1 MKIWIDAD
9 SCPVKVRE
17 IVLKAAERTSIPL
30 VLVANKKIP
39 HKESKIVEDIIVDDA
54 LDAADDYIFNN
65 TEKNDIVITR
75 DIPLAEKLVS
85 KNINVIN
92 DRGRQ
97 YTSENV
103 KERLSIRNIMLAMK
117 ESGLEIDKET
127 NFNQKDLQKFAN
139 LFDSLLTKMIKV
151 CNNYK

>member
-39 HKESKIVEDIIVDDA
+39 HKESKIVKDIIVDHA
-54 LDAADDYIFNN
+54 LDAADDYIFSN

-75 DIPLAEKLVS
+75 DIPLAEKLVGKS
-85 KNINVIN
+85 INVIN
-92 DRGRQ
+92 DRGIQ

-103 KERLSIRNIMLAMK
+103 KERLSIRNIMLTIR
-117 ESGLEIDKET
+117 ESGLKIDEET
-127 NFNQKDLQKFAN
+127 SFNQKDLQKFAN

-151 CNNYK
+151 CNN

>member
-17 IVLKAAERTSIPL
+17 VVLKAAERTKTALI
-30 VLVANKKIP
+30 LVANKKIP
-39 HKESKIVEDIIVDDA
+39 HKNSEIVKNIIVEND
-54 LDAADDYIFNN
+54 LDAADNYIFNN

-92 DRGRQ
+92 DRGTQ
-97 YTSENV
+97 YTPENI
-103 KERLSIRNIMLAMK
+103 KERLSIRNIMYAIR
-117 ESGLEIDKET
+117 ESGLETDRET
-127 NFNQKDLQKFAN
+127 NYNQKDLQKFAN
-139 LFDSLLTKMIKV
+139 LFDSLLTKMIKL
-151 CNNYK
+151 CNNK

>member
-17 IVLKAAERTSIPL
+17 IVLKAAERTGISL
-30 VLVANKKIP
+30 VMVANKKIP
-39 HKESKIVEDIIVDDA
+39 HKSSEIVQDIIVEND
-54 LDAADDYIFNN
+54 LDAADSYILNN

-92 DRGRQ
+92 DRGTE
-97 YTSENV
+97 YTPENV
-103 KERLSIRNIMLAMK
+103 KERLSMRNIMLAIK
-117 ESGLEIDKET
+117 ESGMEIDRET
-127 NFNQKDLQKFAN
+127 NYSQKDLQKFAN
-139 LFDSLLTKMIKV
+139 LFDSLLTKMIKL
-151 CNNYK
+151 CNNS